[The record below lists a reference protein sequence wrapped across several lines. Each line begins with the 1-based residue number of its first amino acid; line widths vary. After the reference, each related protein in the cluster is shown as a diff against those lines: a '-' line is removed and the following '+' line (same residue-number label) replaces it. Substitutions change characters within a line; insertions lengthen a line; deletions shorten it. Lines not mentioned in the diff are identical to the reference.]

1 MPYNVVVAV
10 DGGTAS
16 AAALDWVV
24 DRARSVAMHVE
35 VTTVVDI
42 DWIPQVNT
50 DPVLL
55 EHERI
60 VDEAGRR
67 IRFSGVSAEVSTT
80 VQHARRLPGLEAASR
95 RADLL
100 VIGSHKTRGAV
111 GLIYGTLPLAVAA
124 RTHCPLV
131 VVPVGWQPGGER
143 VIVGVDDETGA
154 AAMAFAAREAEREDD
169 TLVAVRAW
177 DVPPLV
183 SGAWEAMESPIEAFE
198 SSERAVLDAE
208 VARVHAAHPD
218 LPVEA
223 VLEHGRASVVL
234 ARRAEGA
241 RLAVVGTHGRGR
253 LAGLLLGS
261 VSHDLLMNM
270 PCPVAVVPI
279 TGEAGH
285 IEPTEQAAAEL

>member
-1 MPYNVVVAV
+1 MPHHIVVAV
-10 DGGTAS
+10 DGGAAS

-24 DRARSVAMHVE
+24 DRARSVDMHVE
-35 VTTVVDI
+35 ITTVVDI
-42 DWIPQVNT
+42 DWFPQTNA

-60 VDEAGRR
+60 VDEAGKR

-111 GLIYGTLPLAVAA
+111 GLIHGTLPLAVAA

-131 VVPVGWQPGGER
+131 VVPVDWRPGGAR
-143 VIVGVDDETGA
+143 VVVGVDDETGG
-154 AAMAFAAREAEREDD
+154 AAMAFAAGEAERERD

-183 SGAWEAMESPIEAFE
+183 NGAWEAMESPIEAFE
-198 SSERAVLDAE
+198 SSERAVLDRA
-208 VARVHAAHPD
+208 VARLSAMHPA

-223 VLEHGRASVVL
+223 ILEYGRASVVL
-234 ARRAEGA
+234 AQRAEGA

-270 PCPVAVVPI
+270 PCPVAVVPS
-279 TGEAGH
+279 TE
-285 IEPTEQAAAEL
+285 EPGLAAPTQPAAAEP

>member
-1 MPYNVVVAV
+1 MSEKLVVAV
-10 DGGTAS
+10 DGGEAS

-24 DRARSVAMHVE
+24 HRARSVAMHVE

-42 DWIPQVNT
+42 DWFPQVNA

-60 VDEAGRR
+60 VDEAGKR
-67 IRFSGVSAEVSTT
+67 IRCSGVSAEVSTT

-111 GLIYGTLPLAVAA
+111 GLIHGTLPLAVAA

-131 VVPVGWQPGGER
+131 VVPVDWQPAGER
-143 VIVGVDDETGA
+143 VVVGVDHETGA
-154 AAMAFAAREAEREDD
+154 AAMAFAASEAEREDD

-198 SSERAVLDAE
+198 SSERAALDVE
-208 VARVHAAHPD
+208 VARISAAHSD
-218 LPVEA
+218 LRVEA
-223 VLEHGRASVVL
+223 LLEYGRASVVL
-234 ARRAEGA
+234 AQHAEGA

-253 LAGLLLGS
+253 LAGLVLGS

-270 PCPVAVVPI
+270 PCPVAVVPS
-279 TGEAGH
+279 
-285 IEPTEQAAAEL
+285 TEQAGLIAPTEPAAAEP

>member
-10 DGGTAS
+10 DGGEAS

-24 DRARSVAMHVE
+24 DRARSVDMRVE

-42 DWIPQVNT
+42 DWFPQVNA
-50 DPVLL
+50 DPVML

-60 VDEAGRR
+60 VEEAGKR
-67 IRFSGVSAEVSTT
+67 IMLSGVSAEVSTT
-80 VQHARRLPGLEAASR
+80 VRHARRVPGIVDASR

-111 GLIYGTLPLAVAA
+111 GLVYGTLPLAVAA

-131 VVPVGWQPGGER
+131 VVPVDWNPGGER

-154 AAMAFAAREAEREDD
+154 AAMAFAAAEAEREDD
-169 TLVAVRAW
+169 SLVAVRAW

-183 SGAWEAMESPIEAFE
+183 NSAWEAMESPIEAFE
-198 SSERAVLDAE
+198 SSERAVLDAA
-208 VARVHAAHPD
+208 VARIAAAHPD
-218 LPVEA
+218 LPVDA
-223 VLEHGRASVVL
+223 VLEYGRPSVVL
-234 ARRAEGA
+234 SQRAEGA

-270 PCPVAVVPI
+270 PCPVVVVPNA
-279 TGEAGH
+279 GEAGRAERA
-285 IEPTEQAAAEL
+285 EPVEA